1 MDAALSYAGR
11 KARKSGQLV
20 GAPPEIKSQK
30 ALDRL
35 RRNLTGLAE
44 EGEVGRFWYERSSR
58 AILDALGGDKNEADK
73 LAQAIG
79 ITSSATGV
87 KGNFDFALQAYLQ
100 HKAGNPIQT
109 GRFPKAMSARLQSVF
124 DGNDWEGAKRI
135 LSTSI

>member
-1 MDAALSYAGR
+1 MSEA
-11 KARKSGQLV
+11 
-20 GAPPEIKSQK
+20 
-30 ALDRL
+30 
-35 RRNLTGLAE
+35 
-44 EGEVGRFWYERSSR
+44 R

-124 DGNDWEGAKRI
+124 DGNDWNGRKTNTFYVNLMREIDPSKCRASQLICG
-135 LSTSI
+135 